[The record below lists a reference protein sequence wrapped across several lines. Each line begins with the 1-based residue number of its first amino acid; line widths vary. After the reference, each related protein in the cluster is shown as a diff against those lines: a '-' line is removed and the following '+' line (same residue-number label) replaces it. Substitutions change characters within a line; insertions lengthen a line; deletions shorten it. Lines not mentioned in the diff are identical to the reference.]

1 MLGDTLLNKGIITA
15 DQLEKALAEQ
25 KKSGNK
31 LGDILVKLGFCSHE
45 EIENA
50 LK

>member
-1 MLGDTLLNKGIITA
+1 MLGDTLLNTGIITA

-25 KKSGNK
+25 KKGGEK
-31 LGDILVKLGFCSHE
+31 LGDILVKLGFASRE
-45 EIENA
+45 QIENA